1 MAYKLTKPDREKLG
15 MRFAEILIFRASA
28 RPGDMP
34 ELASRKDWK
43 EAAAHERKKVAS
55 EIAEEARAIL
65 LKSGYPKEQ
74 VEKATRHLIRY

>member
-1 MAYKLTKPDREKLG
+1 MAYKLTKSDREKLG
-15 MRFAEILIFRASA
+15 MRFAEILLRRASA

-43 EAAAHERKKVAS
+43 KAAAHERIKVAS
-55 EIAEEARAIL
+55 EIAEEARGLL

-74 VEKATRHLIRY
+74 VEKATLHLIRY

>member
-1 MAYKLTKPDREKLG
+1 MAYRLTKPDREKLG
-15 MRFAEILIFRASA
+15 MRFAEILLCRASA
-28 RPGDMP
+28 SPGDMP

-43 EAAAHERKKVAS
+43 EAAAHERRKVVS
-55 EIAEEARAIL
+55 EIAEEARGIL

>member
-15 MRFAEILIFRASA
+15 LRFAEILLCRASA
-28 RPGDMP
+28 RPDEMA

-43 EAAAHERKKVAS
+43 EAAAHERKKVS
-55 EIAEEARAIL
+55 SDIAEEARAVL

>member
-1 MAYKLTKPDREKLG
+1 MAYRLTKPDREKLG
-15 MRFAEILIFRASA
+15 MRFAENQICRANA

-43 EAAAHERKKVAS
+43 EAAAYERKKVAS
-55 EIAEEARAIL
+55 EIAEEARGIL